1 MIKFSQIY
9 TQTKP
14 IISVEIFPPKTE
26 QGWVHLCERMSH
38 LRKYPLDFV
47 SVTYGAGGS
56 TQDRTLDLVQQV
68 QIQVGVPGVPHFT
81 SIGATR
87 ERVCAFLDE
96 AVAQGIGN
104 IVALR
109 GDIPA
114 NDPNFLLN
122 DRDFR
127 YGNELVAFIHQHTDQ
142 LDIAVG
148 GYPEGHGQCP
158 DLAQGIEH
166 LKLKV
171 EAGAAIIIT
180 QLFYDNSHFLRFRD
194 RAVQAGI
201 NIPIVPGIMP
211 ILKFSQI
218 ERIVSMCGTTVPT
231 HLRES
236 LLAQTDGS
244 PEQQAIGLD
253 YTLKQSRQ
261 LLAEGVPGIHIYS
274 LNNWQAVNQLVGRLQ
289 DLVKPRGA

>member
-1 MIKFSQIY
+1 MVKFSQIY
-9 TQTKP
+9 TQNKP

-26 QGWVHLCERMSH
+26 QGFLHLSERMSH
-38 LRKYPLDFV
+38 LQAYPLDFV

-68 QIQVGVPGVPHFT
+68 HTQVGVPGVPHFT

-87 ERVCAFLDE
+87 ESVRAFLDA
-96 AVAQGIGN
+96 AVAQGICN

-114 NDPNFLLN
+114 HDPDFVMKA
-122 DRDFR
+122 RDFR

-148 GYPEGHGQCP
+148 GYPEGHPESP

-171 EAGAAIIIT
+171 DAGAAIIIT

-201 NIPIVPGIMP
+201 TIPIVPGIMP

-218 ERIVSMCGTTVPT
+218 QRITSLCGATVPND
-231 HLRES
+231 LRAA
-236 LLAQTDGS
+236 LIAQADGS
-244 PEQQAIGLD
+244 PEQQAIGID
-253 YTLKQSRQ
+253 YTLQQSRH

-274 LNNWQAVNQLVGRLQ
+274 LNNWQAVNQLVGGVQ
-289 DLVKPRGA
+289 DLVQG